1 MKKQIYI
8 ISLMLFTATII
19 IAQEKEFP
27 ELTGS
32 YLGQE
37 KPGLTPVI
45 FAPGIVSTDLHEFS
59 IAISPKG
66 DEIFFTRMFENNH
79 QSIMVTKLEDGKW
92 TKPEPMP
99 FSEEYPC
106 FEPGFTPDGNKLYFN
121 YWKPFDE
128 SKPPSCDIWYIEREG
143 IDWSDPKHLDSPFNP
158 GKAMYVSVSN
168 SGTIYTTELANG
180 FSEVYISRSKFN
192 NGRYNDFERIGPPV
206 STGKNDM
213 YPYIAPDESF
223 MLFSSGRLGKDI
235 YNLFYTVPDDEGG
248 WQEPKLIDTGLDI
261 NVQPFLTFDQK
272 YLFFTSKGDLYWV
285 DAKIIEELK

>member
-1 MKKQIYI
+1 
-8 ISLMLFTATII
+8 MLFTATII
-19 IAQEKEFP
+19 IAQEGEFP

-99 FSEEYPC
+99 FAEEYPC

-143 IDWSDPKHLDSPFNP
+143 IDWSDPKNLDSPFNP
-158 GKAMYVSVSN
+158 GKAMYISVAN

-192 NGRYNDFERIGPPV
+192 NGQNNDFERIGPPV

-235 YNLFYTVPDDEGG
+235 YNLFYTVPDDECG